1 MPKPSP
7 TPHAPLSR
15 PLSRP
20 LTLGQLARA
29 TGLARA
35 SLLHYEALGL
45 LLPAGRSQAGYRLY
59 GPREVERLAAI
70 RGFREAGLSLADIA
84 GLLAGTQTARGPAAL
99 LEARLLALSEDIQ
112 RLHRQQRQLA
122 RLLAQPELRSGRLAR
137 GTAPWV
143 ALLREAG
150 FSEADM
156 AQWHRDFEQEAPA
169 DHQGFL
175 AALGLSAAEIAAIR
189 REAATPAQGTE
200 KPGANPERPEKTS

>member
-7 TPHAPLSR
+7 APHAP
-15 PLSRP
+15 PSRP

-35 SLLHYEALGL
+35 SLLHYEVLGL

-59 GPREVERLAAI
+59 GPREEERLAAI

-84 GLLAGTQTARGPAAL
+84 GLLAGAQTVRGPAAL

-169 DHQGFL
+169 DHQAFL
-175 AALGLSAAEIAAIR
+175 AALGLSAEEIAAIR
-189 REAATPAQGTE
+189 REAAASAQGTE
-200 KPGANPERPEKTS
+200 KPGSNQEGPAQTS

>member
-7 TPHAPLSR
+7 APHAPLSR

-45 LLPAGRSQAGYRLY
+45 LLPTGRSQAGYRLY

-84 GLLAGTQTARGPAAL
+84 GLLAGTQTARGPA
-99 LEARLLALSEDIQ
+99 
-112 RLHRQQRQLA
+112 
-122 RLLAQPELRSGRLAR
+122 
-137 GTAPWV
+137 PWV

-169 DHQGFL
+169 DHQDFL

-189 REAATPAQGTE
+189 REAAAPAQGTE
-200 KPGANPERPEKTS
+200 KPGSTPEGPAQTS